1 MENLNKKWVIYT
13 LIGIIISPILISTL
27 CNLADLNQIKL
38 FNAGKNSDWIS
49 FWGSM
54 LGSVFGVVGT
64 FLVLQI
70 QIKKESERFDDTQN
84 QLQNQIIEEKKRFE
98 LTQID
103 NTFFHMLDL
112 FQKVQDNINKENF
125 STSTIDIDDNFEF
138 IKREIDIDIFE
149 KIIDEIATNK
159 AKYSANKNDE
169 YIQKIFEEKNQVLKN
184 EIKSDVNEMVATM
197 GNIDNTHPDWT
208 FKSCLR
214 NIEASIKHN
223 SFAEFNSAVNDL
235 ENITRSGAF
244 TLSEDGFSK
253 VKKAFELNSDLIITQ
268 DEYNYTIEKDDD
280 ILIIVDEV
288 FSKYHSYIGNYL
300 RVFHRLVKQIM
311 SSKLE
316 MKKKKEY
323 LGIIRALLSG
333 DELLVVFYNTFY
345 STRGEGLK
353 AQLSLVDENG
363 YKTEFFADKRDMN
376 KLDIQNNG
384 KIDLPFF
391 KYQNLI
397 FKNNDLSKIESL
409 VNDN

>member
-1 MENLNKKWVIYT
+1 
-13 LIGIIISPILISTL
+13 
-27 CNLADLNQIKL
+27 
-38 FNAGKNSDWIS
+38 
-49 FWGSM
+49 
-54 LGSVFGVVGT
+54 
-64 FLVLQI
+64 
-70 QIKKESERFDDTQN
+70 
-84 QLQNQIIEEKKRFE
+84 
-98 LTQID
+98 
-103 NTFFHMLDL
+103 MLDL

-197 GNIDNTHPDWT
+197 GNIDYTHPDWT

-323 LGIIRALLSG
+323 LGIIRALLSS